1 MVVVLFFEIDEED
14 CIVVVIN
21 GKILTLH
28 SKKGIWLMEEE
39 EEKRE
44 RERERKTVKTWRRAM
59 TMSGDADSR
68 DLVMRMTLQQR
79 QQQQQQQL
87 TTEEENNNNGRD
99 GRRS

>member
-44 RERERKTVKTWRRAM
+44 RERERE
-59 TMSGDADSR
+59 
-68 DLVMRMTLQQR
+68 R
-79 QQQQQQQL
+79 Q
-87 TTEEENNNNGRD
+87 
-99 GRRS
+99 